1 MSTSMNDNDSSG
13 YWLDEKSEEYD
24 SVKYH
29 VLLASRSNSMKI
41 RSLAIWKIDN
51 PYLNVSFESRTQGML
66 TLDCW
71 LSSKLLSEENPIVEV
86 CRRGFL
92 MPQETTGIKLQ
103 HGCIDLKKDEE
114 EYNNANKYNRLKS
127 LKTSVE
133 TEDENHLYILSSVGV
148 GRSYVVDADELD
160 KTPLPPSYDSYCVS
174 NSEIDADGDGVVTFD
189 EYKESIQEDA
199 KDGYRYTYAVTE
211 PSQILPKYV
220 VRFTT
225 NAVKDARQKER
236 EAKLKR
242 DHIIDDKEG
251 ITEDYQYD
259 SDDSDN
265 DDEIDGNSKD
275 VYDRYEFFDPILF
288 TPVSLK
294 DKMIGSHSSGEAAN
308 HKLIS
313 LEDAYDAAQFEA
325 SKLDPVLEAKKG
337 TISQQ
342 LYRLDDKL
350 KEINVN
356 YATVEQRL
364 RQITEEALSTL
375 RDLTSDKLKVLL
387 SAELELRRELDQINW
402 IEEYLLKKKEEKN
415 KLAFLRAWKAHTKL
429 RSQICQQ
436 ISLETAIVTSVQASL
451 DLEGNLSV
459 VEKYGRGT
467 GPNSYHESNSSTIIA
482 QPKNQDYSWI
492 TNSSKETLLAHA
504 LATSTTFSQ
513 PISSENNTMSTS
525 GSEIIEKARIHLNEN
540 GGPAFL
546 MNSDARTSFDS
557 HGKRAKPQLPVPS
570 SLANKLSVSGVPYP
584 VSGGGTLSWS
594 ELKNSSGL
602 NEDSLDF
609 EWKNT
614 LRKEMGLAPESLSE
628 GNKMDTNYQNNNQ
641 NNFNK
646 GSSSTENN
654 NKRVV
659 SKSNTFRDK
668 KLVSE
673 LAYLSNKFHHYSLRG
688 LASRKKKQLN
698 LDLLPAN
705 MFPNSAILNRAESE
719 TLFYSLPFTISAPT
733 TSLVYSTYH
742 HERSLF
748 NLQQIANDMLG
759 PSVLIV
765 RSGEY
770 IFGGYASDPW
780 RFDEVRF
787 GNPKCFLFSIT
798 LDTKIPYHG
807 RNRDLDQLSRP
818 LGKEMYQNNKSHS
831 RYDCLIGGET
841 FMGFGIKDFMIRSDF
856 KKCSSE
862 LEASYGFGLSD
873 EESKC
878 FLAGSEVFT
887 IDELEFWQ
895 IQ

>member
-1 MSTSMNDNDSSG
+1 MSTSTINDGDSSG
-13 YWLDEKSEEYD
+13 YWLDEKSEEFD

-29 VLLASRSNSMKI
+29 VLLASRLNNAKI
-41 RSLAIWKIDN
+41 RGLAIWKIDN

-71 LSSKLLSEENPIVEV
+71 LNSKLLSEENPIVEV

-103 HGCIDLKKDEE
+103 HGSINLKKDEDD
-114 EYNNANKYNRLKS
+114 YNNANRYNRLKS
-127 LKTSVE
+127 LKTTIE

-148 GRSYVVDADELD
+148 GRSYVVDAEELD
-160 KTPLPPSYDSYCVS
+160 KTPLPPSYDSYCIS
-174 NSEIDADGDGVVTFD
+174 NNAIDTDGDGVVTFD
-189 EYKESIQEDA
+189 EYDESIKNDA

-225 NAVKDARQKER
+225 NAAKDARQKER

-242 DHIIDDKEG
+242 NHILDDKED
-251 ITEDYQYD
+251 ISEEYNSDN
-259 SDDSDN
+259 SDDSD
-265 DDEIDGNSKD
+265 DDEVDTNSKD
-275 VYDRYEFFDPILF
+275 IYDRYEFFDPILF

-313 LEDAYDAAQFEA
+313 LEDAYAAAQFEA
-325 SKLDPVLEAKKG
+325 SKLDPILEAKRG

-364 RQITEEALSTL
+364 RQITEEALNTL

-402 IEEYLLKKKEEKN
+402 IEEYLLKKKEERN

-436 ISLETAIVTSVQASL
+436 ISLETAVVTSVQASL

-459 VEKYGRGT
+459 VEKFGAHKIDGRD
-467 GPNSYHESNSSTIIA
+467 SDQSNTSTITA

-504 LATSTTFSQ
+504 LATSSFSQ
-513 PISSENNTMSTS
+513 PISSEKNTMSTT
-525 GSEIIEKARIHLNEN
+525 GSNIIEKTRTNLNEN

-546 MNSDARTSFDS
+546 TNSDKETPFDTQ
-557 HGKRAKPQLPVPS
+557 GKRTKSQLPVPS

-594 ELKNSSGL
+594 ELQNSSRL
-602 NEDSLDF
+602 NEDSLDL

-614 LRKEMGLAPESLSE
+614 LRQEMGLTPETFSE
-628 GNKMDTNYQNNNQ
+628 GQTMGNNN
-641 NNFNK
+641 NSNISSK
-646 GSSSTENN
+646 GNSTAEHG
-654 NKRVV
+654 KRVV
-659 SKSNTFRDK
+659 PKSNSFRDR

-673 LAYLSNKFHHYSLRG
+673 LSYLSNKFQHYSLRN
-688 LASRKKKQLN
+688 LATRKRKQLN
-698 LDLLPAN
+698 LDILPAN
-705 MFPNSAILNRAESE
+705 MFPNSVILNRAESE
-719 TLFYSLPFTISAPT
+719 TLYYSLPFTISAPT

-748 NLQQIANDMLG
+748 NLQQVANDILG
-759 PSVLIV
+759 PSVVIV

-807 RNRDLDQLSRP
+807 RNKDSDQLSRP
-818 LGKEMYQNNKSHS
+818 LGKELYQNKSHN
-831 RYDCLIGGET
+831 RYDCLIGGES

-856 KKCSSE
+856 RKCSST
-862 LEASYGFGLSD
+862 LESSYGFGLSE